1 MSNKLEKLIHFV
13 TEYKAK
19 FMSEKTEQNFKD
31 AKLDNGS
38 VIRMPNE
45 VLAIGDTLT
54 IITEEGELPLVDNAT
69 GEYYTLE
76 DGTKFAVL
84 NGLVSEVIP
93 VEEPMEDTQV
103 EDMPVEASAPA
114 TPSKDEVK
122 PKRVIKS
129 QVEEHVFSIEL
140 ENEIIEI
147 DFSSIVAPILN
158 ENKELKEK
166 FASMEAINLELANQ
180 VQGLDKA
187 LDEVPA
193 TGSVEKFSKPF
204 EEMTALEKFR
214 YLKNK

>member
-13 TEYKAK
+13 SEYKAK
-19 FMSEKTEQNFKD
+19 FMTEKTEQKFKD

-54 IITEEGELPLVDNAT
+54 IITEEGELPLVDSAT

-93 VEEPMEDTQV
+93 AEVPVEDATV
-103 EDMPVEASAPA
+103 EDMPVESSAPA
-114 TPSKDEVK
+114 TTETK

-147 DFSSIVAPILN
+147 DFGSVVAPLLN

-166 FASMEAINLELANQ
+166 FASMESINLELASQ
-180 VQGLDKA
+180 VEGLDKA

-193 TGSVEKFSKPF
+193 TVSAEKFSKPF

>member
-93 VEEPMEDTQV
+93 VEEPAEDAPV
-103 EDMPVEASAPA
+103 EDMPVEASA
-114 TPSKDEVK
+114 PSKDEVK